1 MRNHLLLFMT
11 AGALMLSSCTKTE
24 KKSTSEPD
32 AAAPAASTSES
43 TSDNLTLEFT
53 GTEQFTIK
61 NPKLKVSLFG
71 VSEGL
76 QDAPATLITEKEF
89 EGKAIPFTVEL
100 PVPKDAESKINPKPT
115 NGVKYYIAT
124 EWDSDGNGKANEKGD
139 IFIDHD
145 KAFPNVKLNSGTQK
159 IYVKTL
165 K

>member
-1 MRNHLLLFMT
+1 MKNHLLLIMA
-11 AGALMLSSCTKTE
+11 AGTLALSSCNKTE
-24 KKSTSEPD
+24 KKDQT
-32 AAAPAASTSES
+32 AAPASTENAKAE
-43 TSDNLTLEFT
+43 NLKLEFT
-53 GTEQFTIK
+53 GTDKFTIK
-61 NPKLKVSLFG
+61 NPKLKVSLYG
-71 VSEGL
+71 IAEGL

-100 PVPKDAESKINPKPT
+100 PVPQDAESKINPKPA

-145 KAFPNVKLNSGTQK
+145 KAFPDVKLNNETQK
-159 IYVKTL
+159 IYVKVL

>member
-1 MRNHLLLFMT
+1 MRNHLLLFMA
-11 AGALMLSSCTKTE
+11 AGTLTLSSCNKPE
-24 KKSTSEPD
+24 KKDQPATPETTENVKSE
-32 AAAPAASTSES
+32 
-43 TSDNLTLEFT
+43 NIKIEFT
-53 GTEQFTIK
+53 GTETFTIK
-61 NPKLKVSLFG
+61 NPKLKVSLYG

-89 EGKAIPFTVEL
+89 EGKTIPFTVEL
-100 PVPKDAESKINPKPT
+100 PVPSDAESKINPKPT
-115 NGVKYYIAT
+115 NSAKYYIAT

-145 KAFPNVKLNSGTQK
+145 KEFPNVKINTETPQK

>member
-1 MRNHLLLFMT
+1 MRNHLLLFMA
-11 AGALMLSSCTKTE
+11 AGALTLSSCNKQE
-24 KKSTSEPD
+24 KKDQPTTPETTENVKSE
-32 AAAPAASTSES
+32 
-43 TSDNLTLEFT
+43 NIKIEFT
-53 GTEQFTIK
+53 GTETFTIK
-61 NPKLKVSLFG
+61 NPKLKVSLYG

-76 QDAPATLITEKEF
+76 QDAPATLITEKEV
-89 EGKAIPFTVEL
+89 EGKAIPFTIEL
-100 PVPKDAESKINPKPT
+100 PVPADAESKITPKPT

-145 KAFPNVKLNSGTQK
+145 KEFPNVKINSETPQK

>member
-1 MRNHLLLFMT
+1 MKNHLLLFMA
-11 AGALMLSSCTKTE
+11 AGTLALSSCNKPE
-24 KKSTSEPD
+24 KKE
-32 AAAPAASTSES
+32 PAATPES
-43 TSDNLTLEFT
+43 TENVKSENLKIEFT
-53 GTEQFTIK
+53 GTDTFTIK
-61 NPKLKVSLFG
+61 NPKLKVSLYG

-100 PVPKDAESKINPKPT
+100 PVPADAESKISPKPT

-145 KAFPNVKLNSGTQK
+145 KAFPNVKLNSETQK
-159 IYVKTL
+159 IYVKVL